1 MAPVPPKAQPALYA
15 GIAIG
20 LLSGLPVIN
29 LGNCICCL
37 WVVGGGALAVY
48 LMQQEHPYSVSAADG
63 ALVGLMAGAIGGI
76 VAMLISIPITMAMGP
91 VQQRIL
97 DRIAENPDI
106 PEQTRDLIH
115 NMGARAAM
123 GGAVAFRVIF
133 GLLAACVY
141 AIVAMLGGLLGVALF
156 KKKDLPPP
164 GTTEVLP
171 PA

>member
-1 MAPVPPKAQPALYA
+1 MPPKAQPALYA

-20 LLSGLPVIN
+20 ILSGLPVVN

-48 LMQQEHPYSVSAADG
+48 LMQQEHPYPVTAADG

-76 VAMLISIPITMAMGP
+76 IAAVVAIPMAMMMGG
-91 VQQRIL
+91 VQQRL
-97 DRIAENPDI
+97 LERLAENPDI
-106 PEQTRDLIH
+106 PAQTRDLIR
-115 NMGARAAM
+115 NMGLRAAM
-123 GGAVAFRVIF
+123 GGAIAIRMVFA
-133 GLLAACVY
+133 LLGACVY
-141 AIVAMLGGLLGVALF
+141 AVVGLLGGLLGVALF
-156 KKKDLPPP
+156 KKKDLPP